1 MKQFFRR
8 KYKWEPL
15 YYHYQKQCKD
25 GNWQKIGQILLC
37 KYKHLLDMSSIQLD
51 GTHTPTKRGGEAVA
65 YQGRKKSKTGN
76 MIILTDN
83 QGIPLSCSE
92 PISGNHNDAF
102 ELVPGFKTLLAEVQS
117 AGIATCPSSSFSK
130 LQNNKLSI

>member
-1 MKQFFRR
+1 
-8 KYKWEPL
+8 
-15 YYHYQKQCKD
+15 
-25 GNWQKIGQILLC
+25 
-37 KYKHLLDMSSIQLD
+37 MSSIQLD
-51 GTHTPTKRGGEAVA
+51 GTHTPTKHGGEAVA